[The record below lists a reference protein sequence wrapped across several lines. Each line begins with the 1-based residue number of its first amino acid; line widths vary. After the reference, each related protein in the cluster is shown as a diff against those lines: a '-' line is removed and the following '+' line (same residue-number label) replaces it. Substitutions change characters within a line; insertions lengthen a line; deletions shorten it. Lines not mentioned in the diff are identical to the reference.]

1 MIKILEKNVADKIA
15 AGEVIERPV
24 SIIKEL
30 IENSIDAG
38 STDITVEIR
47 RGGKEYIRVTDN
59 GSGIAPSDAQTA
71 FLRHATSKI
80 SAVSDLSTLTTLG
93 FRGEALASIAA
104 VTRTEMVTRTA
115 DEGAGSR
122 IVIHGGEI
130 VSSSLTG
137 APLGTTMI
145 VSDLFYNTPA
155 RAKFLKSEAAES
167 GIIIDLVSRIA
178 LTRTDIR
185 FRLISNGNSIF
196 ATNGSSDLK
205 SAVISVYK
213 EREYKDLVHFDR
225 KEGKVRIYGLI
236 SKPSLTRANKRSQYF
251 YVNGRVVKS
260 NIIEKGLYSGYKERI
275 FEGRHPVAFIFI
287 ETDPR
292 DLDVNIHP
300 NKKEVRFNNETEI
313 IACVSEV
320 VRETLQEKQA
330 VSDIDQAVK
339 FAEKQSEYHKTN
351 QIDHEPEEK
360 HTQVDIKTFLSTKRE
375 EQAKI
380 PEIEH
385 PDIVSERE
393 VVSEEPEIKIK
404 SPSHIPF
411 DFDEITV
418 GQILFGTYITAW
430 DDDSFYLID
439 QHAAHERVN
448 YEKFVNAYMASD
460 KASQLLLMPFS
471 FDVPLEMTQDDSEWT
486 CLLEKMGF
494 AVEKFGEN
502 TYLVREIPQFIEI
515 SEAEEFLKVFTDNF
529 YENTRLN
536 LKPVIDK
543 LITKACKSSIKAH
556 DMISHEEALSL
567 MTQLKNC
574 INPFSCPHGR
584 PTVVRFSIT
593 DIEKLFNR
601 IV

>member
-38 STDITVEIR
+38 ATDITVEIR
-47 RGGKEYIRVTDN
+47 RGGKEYIRITDN
-59 GSGIAPSDAQTA
+59 GSGIAPQEAQTA

-80 SAVSDLSTLTTLG
+80 SSVSDLSTLTTLG

-122 IVIHGGEI
+122 IIIHGGEI

-167 GIIIDLVSRIA
+167 GIIIDLVSRIS

-185 FRLISNGNSIF
+185 FRLISNGNSVF
-196 ATNGSSDLK
+196 ATTGSSDLK

-213 EREYKDLVHFDR
+213 EREYKDLVYFDYP
-225 KEGKVRIYGLI
+225 EGKMRIYGLL

-260 NIIEKGLYSGYKERI
+260 NIIEKGLYAGYTERI

-300 NKKEVRFNNETEI
+300 DKKEVRFNNETEVI
-313 IACVSEV
+313 SCVSEA
-320 VRETLQEKQA
+320 VREALREKQS

-339 FAEKQSEYHKTN
+339 FAEKQSEYKKSD
-351 QIDHEPEEK
+351 QAYRRLEEK
-360 HTQVDIKTFLSTKRE
+360 QTQVDIKTFLSTKRE
-375 EQAKI
+375 EEAKK
-380 PEIEH
+380 PEIDK
-385 PDIVSERE
+385 PSVLQERE

-404 SPSHIPF
+404 SPLHIPF

-448 YEKFVNAYMASD
+448 YEKFVGAYMASD

-486 CLLEKMGF
+486 YLLEKMGF
-494 AVEKFGEN
+494 ALEKFGEN

-515 SEAEEFLKVFTDNF
+515 SEAEDFLKVFTDNF
-529 YENTRLN
+529 YEDTRLN

-593 DIEKLFNR
+593 DIEKLFSR